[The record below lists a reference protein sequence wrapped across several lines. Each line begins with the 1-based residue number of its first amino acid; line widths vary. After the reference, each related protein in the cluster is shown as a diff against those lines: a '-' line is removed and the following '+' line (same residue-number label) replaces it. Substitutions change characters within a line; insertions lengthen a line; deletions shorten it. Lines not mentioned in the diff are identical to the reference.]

1 MKSLVN
7 FNSATARLPQAYESA
22 KTALAQCAS
31 LDECKAWADKAA
43 ALASYAKQANDD
55 ELEQLSKRIRAR
67 AIRRAGELL
76 HAIEP
81 ANGARTD
88 LEPTVAADSRFT
100 RTDAAREAGMSD
112 RQQFTAIRV
121 ANIPRQDFDKQ
132 VDQPKPPTISQLAQ
146 QGIKPRPLVDLKG
159 RDPKAFNICLHFV
172 GDIEGYASDLAKNNL
187 EQVLPLLEAPEID
200 RIRAAIS
207 RVDAIHDRIVTR
219 I

>member
-81 ANGARTD
+81 ANGANQNITD
-88 LEPTVAADSRFT
+88 AADHKVFT

-112 RQQFTAIRV
+112 RQQKNAVRV

-172 GDIEGYASDLAKNNL
+172 GDIEGYASDLVKNNL

-200 RIRAAIS
+200 RIRAAIG
-207 RVDAIHDRIVTR
+207 RIDAIHDRIVTR

>member
-1 MKSLVN
+1 MNSLVN

-81 ANGARTD
+81 ANGANQNITD
-88 LEPTVAADSRFT
+88 AADPKVLT
-100 RTDAAREAGMSD
+100 RTDAAREAGMCFF
-112 RQQFTAIRV
+112 R
-121 ANIPRQDFDKQ
+121 
-132 VDQPKPPTISQLAQ
+132 
-146 QGIKPRPLVDLKG
+146 G
-159 RDPKAFNICLHFV
+159 
-172 GDIEGYASDLAKNNL
+172 
-187 EQVLPLLEAPEID
+187 
-200 RIRAAIS
+200 
-207 RVDAIHDRIVTR
+207 
-219 I
+219 

>member
-1 MKSLVN
+1 MNSLAN
-7 FNSATARLPQAYESA
+7 MNPANARLPQAYENA
-22 KTALAQCAS
+22 KTALAECAS
-31 LDECKAWADKAA
+31 LDECKQWSDRAA
-43 ALASYAKQANDD
+43 ALLSYAKQANDD

-76 HAIEP
+76 QAVEP
-81 ANGARTD
+81 AKGGDRRSDQAIAN
-88 LEPTVAADSRFT
+88 DSLISRQS
-100 RTDAAREAGMSD
+100 AAREAGMSD
-112 RQQFTAIRV
+112 RQQFTAVRV
-121 ANIPRQDFDKQ
+121 ANIPRQDFDRQ

-172 GDIEGYASDLAKNNL
+172 GDIEGYASDLVKNNL
-187 EQVLPLLEAPEID
+187 EQILPLLQASEID

-207 RVDAIHDRIVTR
+207 RIDAIHDRIVTR

>member
-1 MKSLVN
+1 MKSLVS

-76 HAIEP
+76 HQID
-81 ANGARTD
+81 GQGSRTD
-88 LEPTVAADSRFT
+88 QLTEGEHGKLTQRQAAAD
-100 RTDAAREAGMSD
+100 AGMSEH
-112 RQQFTAIRV
+112 QQLQSVRV

-172 GDIEGYASDLAKNNL
+172 GDIEGYASDLIKNNL
-187 EQVLPLLEAPEID
+187 EQILPLLEAPEID
-200 RIRAAIS
+200 RIRAAIG
-207 RVDAIHDRIVTR
+207 RIDAIHDRIVTR

>member
-1 MKSLVN
+1 MNSLVN
-7 FNSATARLPQAYESA
+7 MNPANARLPQAYENA
-22 KTALAQCAS
+22 KTALAECAS
-31 LDECKAWADKAA
+31 LDECKQWSDKAA
-43 ALASYAKQANDD
+43 ALLSYAKQANDD

-76 HAIEP
+76 QAVDGRGGDRTKSAIDDTF
-81 ANGARTD
+81 A
-88 LEPTVAADSRFT
+88 PTQRQAAAD
-100 RTDAAREAGMSD
+100 AGMSKN
-112 RQQFTAIRV
+112 QQMQSVRV
-121 ANIPRQDFDKQ
+121 ANIPRQEFDKQ

-187 EQVLPLLEAPEID
+187 EQILPLLEAPEID

-207 RVDAIHDRIVTR
+207 RIDAIHDRIVTR

>member
-1 MKSLVN
+1 MNALAQIN
-7 FNSATARLPQAYESA
+7 PATARLPQAYESA
-22 KTALAQCAS
+22 KTALAECAS

-81 ANGARTD
+81 GQGARDGKRDAATD
-88 LEPTVAADSRFT
+88 IPFS

-121 ANIPRQDFDKQ
+121 ANIPRQDFERQ
-132 VDQPKPPTISQLAQ
+132 VDDPKPPTISQLAQ
-146 QGIKPRPLVDLKG
+146 QGIKPRPLVNLHG
-159 RDPKAFNICLHFV
+159 RDPRAFNLCLHFV
-172 GDIEGYASDLAKNNL
+172 ADVEEYARELGKNNL
-187 EQVLPLLEAPEID
+187 AEILPLLEDQEID
-200 RIRAAIS
+200 RLRAAIS
-207 RVDAIHDRIVTR
+207 VIDAIHDRIVTR